1 MKQIL
6 LFLSITFFLGCS
18 PDQSENKDE
27 SEDLVDPIVELVDK
41 LAKENVDLST
51 SLNDLIVKIDT
62 TDNGIQALGLEN
74 DIDPGKILFIAA
86 VEKDLHPFT
95 EEMNTKIGL
104 PKSFGTYSVWL
115 HQKLE
120 FSIFPNPTDDW
131 VFMIRKR

>member
-6 LFLSITFFLGCS
+6 LFLSIILLSGCRS
-18 PDQSENKDE
+18 DKDKTELEGVVPENPVAELFDQA
-27 SEDLVDPIVELVDK
+27 L
-41 LAKENVDLST
+41 KENIDLST

-62 TDNGIQALGLEN
+62 TDNGVQAHGLEN

-86 VEKDLHPFT
+86 DEKDLHPFT
-95 EEMNTKIGL
+95 EEMNIKIGL
-104 PKSFGTYSVWL
+104 PKSFGTYSVWFN
-115 HQKLE
+115 QKLE